1 MNAVIE
7 NYMQVIKNATNF
19 SDRAGRSEYWMFF
32 LANFAIGIM
41 LTVVDVVTG
50 IPVLGLLFMLA
61 MIVPGIAVTVRRL
74 HDGDRSAWWLLAAFV
89 PILGPIALLVLMAMP
104 GTPTS
109 NQFGPPAP
117 GNATSELASA

>member
-7 NYMQVIKNATNF
+7 NYMHVIKNATNF
-19 SDRAGRSEYWMFF
+19 TDRAGRSEYWLFF

-41 LTVVDVVTG
+41 LSVVDVVTG

-61 MIVPGIAVTVRRL
+61 TIVPGIAVTIRRL

-89 PILGPIALLVLMAMP
+89 PILGPIALLVLMVMP
-104 GTPTS
+104 GTPSS
-109 NQFGPPAP
+109 NQFGPPSHRA
-117 GNATSELASA
+117 ASSELASA